1 MSAAPSERFRTL
13 LAADIHAAAIELL
26 GAELVMGELRSLIVE
41 TESYSQDDPG
51 CHAYRGK
58 TKRTAI
64 MFDSVGLAY
73 VYFTYGNHW
82 MLNITANPI
91 GVPGAI
97 LIRAAK
103 PISGLATMFERR
115 VKARTDRD
123 LLSGPGKLCQAYG
136 INADHI
142 GVDLLKP
149 GSPLRIIP
157 SESQV
162 EPMIGTR
169 IGLAPGKG
177 DDLPWRF
184 IHPDH
189 LDYVSRPMPRRC

>member
-1 MSAAPSERFRTL
+1 MTL
-13 LAADIHAAAIELL
+13 PHKFYNRPTLTVARELL
-26 GAELVMGELRSLIVE
+26 GARLVRISDGVKLVGIISE
-41 TESYSQDDPG
+41 TEAYFGFDDLASHAKAGRTIRTDPMFGPPG
-51 CHAYRGK
+51 R
-58 TKRTAI
+58 
-64 MFDSVGLAY
+64 AY

-115 VKARTDRD
+115 VKAKTDRD

-136 INADHI
+136 INADHMS
-142 GVDLLKP
+142 VDLLEP

-189 LDYVSRPMPRRC
+189 LDYVSRPLPRRC